1 MFFKTKCFK
10 IEIFVFLCTK
20 VLFISTLVNNMKFL
34 VNIICFLLWTLSMEA
49 QDTVFIQKHGFRES
63 VNNIDSDGRNLIVRT
78 GNHLYQLGIKGFEE
92 IPGVDLS
99 SGRYTWIA
107 DNQQPVFSTINT
119 SYIVPG
125 KQVEEKAI
133 VNMLPGS
140 YHQNITKGTIG
151 KKLFVSYRG
160 NVLEYEVKGFY
171 TVKHRG
177 ASVRCVYNDD
187 TIKLTSTYSGVY
199 TDTFHLAFSE
209 TLIPG
214 GDYSNGEIAKINDQ
228 YYLCM
233 DEIMVL
239 EHNKWRHVN
248 KLGYNSEFRKLKE
261 HNGKIYFLAEQ
272 LVGTIDLETGVIT
285 DTLFKDHGLLYD
297 IKWIDNQL
305 VVAGED
311 GNLYFLNSDGGP
323 QKVFVGSCVNDINVI
338 ENGAILSCRDGIY
351 RFDMSGKKIDK
362 LFSVNEAVQSI
373 YIDSNLLITTYNGLY
388 VLHDGEI
395 YNILPNV
402 EFNKLALSKWEDHI
416 FAGSIEGLYVINIAQ
431 LVLNVIPGLTPFEIK
446 VQTPATYVY
455 VLLISLVVIFAI
467 LYFNI
472 RKRQTKL
479 KLEIIRKTKVTPEA
493 IRAAMLDNDYLISV
507 ESVAEHFSTSTVQIN
522 RILKKHN
529 TSGLKLLKDVKGEIV
544 MAMIEKKASIE
555 QISVR
560 VGYSIA
566 YLKRNYLRS

>member
-1 MFFKTKCFK
+1 MQ
-10 IEIFVFLCTK
+10 
-20 VLFISTLVNNMKFL
+20 
-34 VNIICFLLWTLSMEA
+34 A
-49 QDTVFIQKHGFRES
+49 QDTIFIQKHSFDES
-63 VNNIDSDGRNLIVRT
+63 VNNTDGDGRNVIVRT
-78 GNHLYQLGIKGFEE
+78 ANHLYLLGIEGFQE
-92 IPGVDLS
+92 IRGVDLS

-107 DNQQPVFSTINT
+107 NNQQSVFSTIN
-119 SYIVPG
+119 SNYILP
-125 KQVEEKAI
+125 EKLVAERTI
-133 VNMLPGS
+133 VNILPGFF
-140 YHQNITKGTIG
+140 HQNITKSKGGT
-151 KKLFVSYRG
+151 KLFIAYRG
-160 NVLEYEVKGFY
+160 DLLEYEVKGFY

-248 KLGYNSEFRKLKE
+248 KLRSNPEFRKLKE

-285 DTLFKDHGLLYD
+285 DTLFKDHGSLYD
-297 IKWIDNQL
+297 IKWIDDQL
-305 VVAGED
+305 VVACED
-311 GNLYFLNSDGGP
+311 GNLYLLNTEGET
-323 QKVFVGSCVNDINVI
+323 QKVFVGSCVYDINVNANA
-338 ENGAILSCRDGIY
+338 NGAILSCRDGVY
-351 RFDMSGKKIDK
+351 RFDISGKKIDK

-373 YIDSNLLITTYNGLY
+373 YIGKELLITTYNGLY
-388 VLHDGEI
+388 VLHDGKS

-402 EFNKLALSKWEDHI
+402 EFNKLALSKWEGHI

-431 LVLNVIPGLTPFEIK
+431 LIFDVIPGLTPFEIK

-472 RKRQTKL
+472 RRRQKKL

-493 IRAAMLDNDYLISV
+493 IRAAMLENDYLISV
-507 ESVAEHFSTSTVQIN
+507 ESVAEYFSTSTVQIN

-529 TSGLKLLKDVKGEIV
+529 TSGLKLLKHVKGEIV
-544 MAMIEKKASIE
+544 IAMIENKASIE

-566 YLKRNYLRS
+566 YLKRNYLRSLD